1 MCLFKIFLISKVR
14 AEPNTKM
21 KNIFEIILVITLLTK
36 TVSSNF
42 IYSNDTISLT
52 LSSNTRNIVGLYS
65 SR

>member
-1 MCLFKIFLISKVR
+1 
-14 AEPNTKM
+14 M
-21 KNIFEIILVITLLTK
+21 KNIFEIILVITVLTK